1 MSDLTDYSRS
11 FSRAVLERVGRAA
24 SRAQE
29 RAPRPADVLESDE
42 EYLIVVD
49 APGAEARDV
58 EVSADESGVTVRVDR
73 YREVEPGSE
82 TLFAGRGLALDAD
95 VDLPADAVPDADG
108 TRAELRDDGTLYVYV
123 PKAERV
129 PIS

>member
-1 MSDLTDYSRS
+1 MSDVTDYSRA

-29 RAPRPADVLESDE
+29 RAPRPADVLESDD

-58 EVSADESGVTVRVDR
+58 EVSADASGVTVRIDR
-73 YREVEPGSE
+73 YREAEPGFE

-95 VDLPADAVPDADG
+95 VELPGDAVPDADG

>member
-1 MSDLTDYSRS
+1 VSDLTDYSRS